1 MSSLVNLE
9 KVDLSYNF
17 LSTMEGANGMLG
29 NIKVLLLTGNRLT
42 SGKGLEK
49 LYAVEYLAI
58 GEKRQSELPQF

>member
-1 MSSLVNLE
+1 
-9 KVDLSYNF
+9 
-17 LSTMEGANGMLG
+17 MLG